1 MKVKIKSFDV
11 DMDVK
16 AKGIEFEVRKP
27 GSSGDQLG
35 DCYLT
40 MTGLTW
46 CKGKVGKA
54 NGVKIRWDEFIEIM
68 QSKES
73 VKVALKAVRDMG

>member
-16 AKGIEFEVRKP
+16 AKGIEFEVPNRP
-27 GSSGDQLG
+27 SSGDQIG

-46 CKGKVGKA
+46 CKGKIGKA
-54 NGVKIRWDEFIEIM
+54 NGIKIRWAEFIEIM
-68 QSKES
+68 QKTQGIRKS
-73 VKVALKAVRDMG
+73 GT

>member
-16 AKGIEFEVRKP
+16 AKGIEFEVRQP
-27 GSSGDQLG
+27 GNGDQLG

-46 CKGKVGKA
+46 CKGKTGKA
-54 NGVKIRWDEFIEIM
+54 NGIKITWAEFMEIM
-68 QSKES
+68 QSEKA
-73 VKVALKAVRDMG
+73 VTTALKAVKKMG

>member
-16 AKGIEFEVRKP
+16 AKGIEFEVRQP
-27 GSSGDQLG
+27 NHGEQLG

-46 CKGKVGKA
+46 CKGKVGKE
-54 NGVKIRWDEFIEIM
+54 NGIKITWNEFMEIM
-68 QSKES
+68 QSKETL
-73 VKVALKAVRDMG
+73 KVALKALK